1 MGISYFDFVSDPA
14 ISALFR
20 QAVLTAVAVDTLP
33 ISAIQIVYFYGQV
46 NNTILQVTLPMF
58 YYSFRFR
65 LCVTGLFFI
74 TIKLFFFLQKNFT
87 AISF

>member
-58 YYSFRFR
+58 YFSFRFL
-65 LCVTGLFFI
+65 LCVTGFFSI
-74 TIKLFFFLQKNFT
+74 TIRLFIFL
-87 AISF
+87 